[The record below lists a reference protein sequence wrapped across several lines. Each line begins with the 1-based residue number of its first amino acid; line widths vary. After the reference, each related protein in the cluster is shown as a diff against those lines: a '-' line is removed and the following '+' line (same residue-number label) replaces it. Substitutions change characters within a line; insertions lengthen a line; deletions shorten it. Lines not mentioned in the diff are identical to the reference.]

1 MIAAFILLCALAC
14 TALLVSERRESRLG
28 VWLFKPLAAACFV
41 AVGLHGAP
49 FDSSYGVWILTG
61 LVLSALGD
69 VLLIPSEHELLFLAG
84 MLSFLLGH
92 VAYCIAFLGLGIDP
106 AGLAA
111 SALVVLPLAAVVSR
125 WLWPHLAG
133 VFRYATPSYIVVI
146 SAMLLLAGSASF
158 VSGSSALAVG
168 AWMFAVSDVS
178 VARQRFVTPGFV
190 NGAWGLPLY
199 FGAQIV
205 LALTVAGVHGDLL

>member
-1 MIAAFILLCALAC
+1 MIGAAILLCVLAC
-14 TALLVSERRESRLG
+14 TALLVSERRGSRVG

-41 AVGLHGAP
+41 TVGLLCDP
-49 FDSSYGVWILTG
+49 FESSYGRWILAG

-69 VLLIPSEHELLFLAG
+69 VLLIPNERELVFLAG

-92 VAYCIAFLGLGIDP
+92 VAYCIAFLGLGVDL

-111 SALVVLPLAAVVSR
+111 SAIVVLPFMAIVSR
-125 WLWPHLAG
+125 WLWPHLEG
-133 VFRYATPSYIVVI
+133 IFRYATPSYVIVI
-146 SAMLLLAGSASF
+146 SAMVLLAGSASF
-158 VSGSSALAVG
+158 VSGNAALVVG
-168 AWMFAVSDVS
+168 AWMFAISDVS
-178 VARQRFVTPGFV
+178 VARERFVTPGFV

-205 LALTVAGVHGDLL
+205 LALTVAGVRGDLL